1 VQRGDSLGVI
11 ARKHRTT
18 VSALQRINGIRNPN
32 QVRAGMLLR
41 LPG

>member
-1 VQRGDSLGVI
+1 
-11 ARKHRTT
+11 

-32 QVRAGMLLR
+32 QVRAGMLLK